1 MDFLAIRKLSRFFG
15 GLAAVMDLDMVVDRG
30 QIFGL
35 IGPNGAGKSTVL
47 NMIGGTVRP
56 NQGEIIFNEKEVT
69 RLPPHVRAEQGIGR
83 VFQENLL
90 FTGFTVLQ
98 NVLVG
103 YHLQSPIGVAGI
115 FLKTSANRSIE
126 ENVLEK
132 ALDTLEFA
140 GLSQYADEMAV
151 NLPHGRQR
159 VLALAVALASQPQLL
174 LLDEPVTG
182 MNAAEV
188 ETMLDMIRALR
199 EKKGITCIVIEHNLK
214 AVMGLCDRIAVLNF
228 GLKIAEGIPAEI
240 VRNPAVMEAYL
251 GTEEDVF

>member
-1 MDFLAIRKLSRFFG
+1 MGFLAIKKLSRFFG
-15 GLAAVMDLDMVVDRG
+15 GLAAVVDLDMEIDRG

-56 NQGEIIFNEKEVT
+56 NQGEIILNEKDVT
-69 RLPPHVRAEQGIGR
+69 RLAPHVRAERGIGR

-103 YHLQSPIGVAGI
+103 YHLQSPISVAGI
-115 FLKTSANRSIE
+115 FRKTSTYRRQE
-126 ENVLEK
+126 EGVLEK
-132 ALDTLEFA
+132 AFDTLAFT

-159 VLALAVALASQPQLL
+159 LLALAVALAIQPQLL

-188 ETMLDMIRALR
+188 ETMLAMIRALR

-214 AVMGLCDRIAVLNF
+214 ALMGLCDRIAVLNF
-228 GLKIAEGIPAEI
+228 GLKIAEGKPAEI